1 MIKQFSDIPKHTI
14 VPAACAGY
22 LTRGIARPARRRLLA
37 MTDAGAAARL
47 AGCSGNGGNGNGN
60 GNDGGQRIEDPI
72 QLLPVH
78 AFTDYNNED

>member
-1 MIKQFSDIPKHTI
+1 
-14 VPAACAGY
+14 
-22 LTRGIARPARRRLLA
+22 

-60 GNDGGQRIEDPI
+60 GNDGGQRVEDPI

>member
-1 MIKQFSDIPKHTI
+1 
-14 VPAACAGY
+14 
-22 LTRGIARPARRRLLA
+22 

-78 AFTDYNNED
+78 AFTDYNKRTDRRSETMSWSRG

>member
-1 MIKQFSDIPKHTI
+1 MIKQFPDIPKHTI

-37 MTDAGAAARL
+37 MTDAG
-47 AGCSGNGGNGNGN
+47 
-60 GNDGGQRIEDPI
+60 QRVEDPI